1 MANLSS
7 TTISGTLTEK
17 RGTATVTGTTI
28 TVDMATGN
36 YFEANLGFL
45 SGNPATFNV
54 TNLPSASQVGSFIIK
69 ILQSSTPR
77 TLDWGT
83 ITGTIASGNIKWKV
97 APTLSTVRDDIDV
110 YSFTTYDSGATW
122 FGSVI
127 GQEFKSVSIYG
138 SRGVFC
144 GGDYLTSGNY
154 QSNPAAAMDSG
165 KMDYVTID
173 TTGNATTFGAL
184 SVARGHTAACSDGQ
198 RGVIGGGRVYN
209 DPGPHVEQNVIDYI
223 AIGTPGDA
231 TDFGNLTQAR
241 TSPASTSSP
250 TRGIWAGGRL
260 QSSATLYNIIDYVS
274 IVTPPTCTDFG
285 DMIGVGGVSAL
296 ERRMAC
302 SDGSRGV
309 IAGGYAPNPTYHEG
323 GIEYISFDHP
333 SNGTN
338 FGNLFDS
345 LTYSAGAGTSDGSR
359 GVFAGGNGK
368 PDQSDIEYITIATPS
383 NGAAFGDLTRDH
395 YLLAGTSNGSRG
407 VFGGG
412 WQDSIN
418 PSLPYSSNTIDY
430 ITIATT
436 GSATDFGDLTSKRD
450 TLSACSGN

>member
-1 MANLSS
+1 MANLAS
-7 TTISGTLTEK
+7 TTISGTITEK
-17 RGTATVTGTTI
+17 KGTASISGTTL
-28 TVDMATGN
+28 TVDMSTGN
-36 YFEANLGFL
+36 YFEA
-45 SGNPATFNV
+45 SMAT
-54 TNLPSASQVGSFIIK
+54 
-69 ILQSSTPR
+69 
-77 TLDWGT
+77 
-83 ITGTIASGNIKWKV
+83 ASGNIATFTITNPPSAGNVGSFVIKITQGSTARSFNWATMSGARPV
-97 APTLSTVRDDIDV
+97 WESIPVIPTEVNAQDV
-110 YSFTTYDSGATW
+110 YTITTYDGGTIW
-122 FGSVI
+122 YGSNI
-127 GQEFKSVSIYG
+127 GTEFKSVSIMG

-144 GGDYLTSGNY
+144 GGDYATTGNY
-154 QSNPAAAMDSG
+154 QSNPAAPMDSA

-173 TTGNATTFGAL
+173 TTGNATTFGNL
-184 SVARGHTAACSDGQ
+184 SVARGHTGACSDGQ
-198 RGVIGGGRVYN
+198 RGLIGGGQVYN

-231 TDFGNLTQAR
+231 TDFGNLTQSRKSA
-241 TSPASTSSP
+241 TSTSSP

-260 QSSATLYNIIDYVS
+260 VASATLYNIIDYVS

-285 DMIGVGGVSAL
+285 DMIGVGGNSAL
-296 ERRMAC
+296 ERRMSC

-309 IAGGYAPNPTYHEG
+309 IAGGVAPSPVNHEP

-338 FGNLFDS
+338 FGNLYDS
-345 LTYSAGAGTSDGSR
+345 LVYSAGAGTSDGSR

-412 WQDSIN
+412 WSDAIS
-418 PSLPYSSNTIDY
+418 PSMNYSSNTIDY

-436 GSATDFGDLTSKRD
+436 GSATNFGDLTSKRD